1 MEKQYTSMSREV
13 QKLLQERGGTF
24 HYHSEAEISP
34 GMQQEHLGWTVT
46 FPEGTTTG
54 DCLLWTPDRRG
65 YLLYSLPGGG
75 NTVLVEPKEETDLH
89 RNLYLLTPEMQE
101 KYGLSLPLDTQGCP
115 EISER
120 EGLKE
125 ILVPGQRRN
134 GGRAIF
140 LDGFGTGRPGFELV
154 YVLFTYH
161 PGGKREIYLLPPDEK
176 DDASKRYAHL
186 HEHMP
191 AQAEPGKPRIV
202 MVDLDHHLKEAY
214 GIDWEQELKEIAYE
228 R

>member
-1 MEKQYTSMSREV
+1 MERQYTSISRDAEEINTGI
-13 QKLLQERGGTF
+13 QQERIG
-24 HYHSEAEISP
+24 
-34 GMQQEHLGWTVT
+34 LWTVV
-46 FPEGTTTG
+46 FPPETTTST
-54 DCLLWTPDRRG
+54 CFIWTPQKTE
-65 YLLYSLPGGG
+65 YTLYSLPGGSSS
-75 NTVLVEPKEETDLH
+75 VLAEPKEGIGLY
-89 RNLYLLTPEMQE
+89 RGLYLLTTEEQE
-101 KYGLSLPLDTQGCP
+101 KYGLSLPLDTQGYP

-120 EGLKE
+120 DGVKE
-125 ILVPGQRRN
+125 VVVPGQRRN

-140 LDGFGTGRPGFELV
+140 LDGFGTGRLGFDLV

-191 AQAEPGKPRIV
+191 AKAEPGKLRIV

-214 GIDWEQELKEIAYE
+214 GIDWEKELEEMTYG